1 MADIEEVTNLADWEF
16 AWDDE
21 QSEDAGALLIL
32 KYSPVCPTSVAAEDI
47 FRHFVKELPSDKD
60 LRVLAVDVISQRP
73 ISQQIAAD
81 TGVQHE
87 SPQAL
92 LISRGGNVIW
102 HASHMDITSEAMRE
116 ALAIAHV

>member
-1 MADIEEVTNLADWEF
+1 MADIEELTSMANWEL
-16 AWDDE
+16 AWDEE
-21 QSEDAGALLIL
+21 QSEDAGALLVL

-47 FRHFVKELPSDKD
+47 FRHFVTELPADKD

-73 ISQQIAAD
+73 ISQRIAAD
-81 TGVQHE
+81 TGVKHE

-92 LISRGGNVIW
+92 LISRGGNIIW

-116 ALAIAHV
+116 ALATAHV